1 MKRFDRIQAI
11 LTLLQTKRV
20 VKAEDLAERFETSI
34 RTIYRDIRSL
44 EAGGIP
50 IGSEAGI
57 GYFLLEGY
65 KIPPIMFTK
74 EEAQS
79 LLLGGKLIEKIA
91 DDSVTKLFQEAM
103 EKVKAVLDY
112 DKKENLEELDEQIMI
127 HPFPLFSENEPN
139 DIQLEKVKR
148 GLSESKVLQF
158 TYHSNYKGE
167 STSREVE
174 PIGICYYGN
183 RWHLIAFCLLRKDY
197 RDFRLDRMEV
207 INVLS
212 KSYKKH
218 KLKSLKRYISELIS
232 QTELVD
238 VVIRVNKEHAQC
250 MSEAKHNMGLVH
262 EEIVDDEVEMTFAIF
277 GLGYFGKWLI
287 SYGNKIDVVSPV
299 LLKEKMKA
307 LVVELS
313 EHLGK

>member
-11 LTLLQTKRV
+11 LTLLQTKRI
-20 VKAEDLAERFETSI
+20 VKAEALAERFETSV

-74 EEAQS
+74 QEAQS

-91 DDSVTKLFQEAM
+91 DESVNKPFQEAM
-103 EKVKAVLDY
+103 DKVKAVIDF

-127 HPFPLFSENEPN
+127 HPFPLFANQESK
-139 DIQLEKVKR
+139 DLQLEAVKR
-148 GLSESKVLQF
+148 ALSDSKVLEF

-167 STSREVE
+167 TTARQVE

-183 RWHLIAFCLLRKDY
+183 RWHLIAYCLLRKDY
-197 RDFRLDRMEV
+197 RDFRLDRMDV
-207 INVLS
+207 ITVLS
-212 KSYKKH
+212 QSYKKH
-218 KLKSLKRYISELIS
+218 ELKSLKLYVSELIA
-232 QTELVD
+232 QTDLFD
-238 VVIRVNKEHAQC
+238 VVIRIKKEHLQY
-250 MSEAKHNMGLVH
+250 MSDAKHNMGLVH
-262 EEIVDDEVEMTFAIF
+262 EQAVGDEVEMTFAVF
-277 GLGYFGKWLI
+277 SLEYFGRWLI
-287 SYGNKIDVVSPV
+287 SYGNTISVIEPQE
-299 LLKEKMKA
+299 LKVKMKA
-307 LVVELS
+307 LVKELS
-313 EHLGK
+313 EHLG

>member
-11 LTLLQTKRV
+11 LTLLQSKRI
-20 VKAEDLAERFETSI
+20 VKAEELAERFETSV

-74 EEAQS
+74 QEAQS

-91 DDSVTKLFQEAM
+91 DESVNKPFQEAM
-103 EKVKAVLDY
+103 DKVKAVIDF
-112 DKKENLEELDEQIMI
+112 DKKENLEELNEQIMI
-127 HPFPLFSENEPN
+127 HPFPLFANQESK
-139 DIQLEKVKR
+139 DLQLEAVKR
-148 GLSESKVLQF
+148 ALSDSKVLEF

-167 STSREVE
+167 TTARQVE

-183 RWHLIAFCLLRKDY
+183 RWHLIAYCLLRKDY

-207 INVLS
+207 ITVLS
-212 KSYKKH
+212 QSYKKH
-218 KLKSLKRYISELIS
+218 ELKSLKLYVSELIA
-232 QTELVD
+232 QTDLFD
-238 VVIRVNKEHAQC
+238 VVIRIKKEHLQY
-250 MSEAKHNMGLVH
+250 MSDAKHNMGLVH
-262 EEIVDDEVEMTFAIF
+262 EEVFGDEVKMTFAVF
-277 GLGYFGKWLI
+277 SLEYFGRWLI
-287 SYGNKIDVVSPV
+287 SYGNTISVIEPQE
-299 LLKEKMKA
+299 LKEKMKA
-307 LVVELS
+307 LVNELL
-313 EHLGK
+313 EHLR